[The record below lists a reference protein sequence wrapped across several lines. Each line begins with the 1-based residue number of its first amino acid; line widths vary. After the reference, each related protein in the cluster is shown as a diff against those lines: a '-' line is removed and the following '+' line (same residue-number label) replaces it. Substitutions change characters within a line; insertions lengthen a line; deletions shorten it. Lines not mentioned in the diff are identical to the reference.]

1 MAVTDSFLSFYDHL
15 LNTSQ
20 LENGTQFLI
29 PESLRTLI
37 LQRLGDSEVESDEGG
52 RQFGGGGY
60 GGCNDAYSA
69 FAFLAFLFALLNFIQ
84 NNGGR
89 RKRSVMD
96 DQETMLASAL
106 MYQVNAKYR
115 TLIGYNS

>member
-1 MAVTDSFLSFYDHL
+1 MSVTESFLSFYDHL
-15 LNTSQ
+15 LNSSQ
-20 LENGTQFLI
+20 HKKNVTLFLI

-37 LQRLGDSEVESDEGG
+37 QQRVGDTDVVSDEEG
-52 RQFGGGGY
+52 RQFGGGY

-89 RKRSVMD
+89 RRRSVSG

-106 MYQVNAKYR
+106 MYQV
-115 TLIGYNS
+115 SPVF

>member
-1 MAVTDSFLSFYDHL
+1 MAVTESFLSFYDHL

-20 LENGTQFLI
+20 LENGTQLFLI
-29 PESLRTLI
+29 PQSLRTLI
-37 LQRLGDSEVESDEGG
+37 LQRLGDNELDSDEGS

-89 RKRSVMD
+89 RKRSVTD

-106 MYQVNAKYR
+106 MYQVN
-115 TLIGYNS
+115 TVL